1 MHPLDFVLILA
12 ACSVAFVSKRVIEW
26 LDRNEQRRARIVGAM
41 PLQRI
46 VDAAAGTRVKV
57 AGTVERMDERRGA
70 AFVLRDE
77 SGGRVLVYAGS
88 ARAMAEATGNP
99 RALKVGQSVVVVG
112 VGRPPESR
120 TDGPLA
126 DGARLVFAG
135 GEAQP
140 LFVGKP
146 G

>member
-12 ACSVAFVSKRVIEW
+12 ACSVAFVSKRVMQW

-41 PLQRI
+41 PLVRI
-46 VDAAAGTRVKV
+46 VDAAAGARVKI
-57 AGTVERMDERRGA
+57 AGTVERTDRRRGS
-70 AFVLRDE
+70 AFVVRDE
-77 SGGRVLVYAGS
+77 SGRVLVYGGS
-88 ARAMAEATGNP
+88 ARALAEATGDP
-99 RALKVGQSVVVVG
+99 RALSVGQPVVIIG
-112 VGRPPESR
+112 TARAPESGV
-120 TDGPLA
+120 DGALA

-146 G
+146 A